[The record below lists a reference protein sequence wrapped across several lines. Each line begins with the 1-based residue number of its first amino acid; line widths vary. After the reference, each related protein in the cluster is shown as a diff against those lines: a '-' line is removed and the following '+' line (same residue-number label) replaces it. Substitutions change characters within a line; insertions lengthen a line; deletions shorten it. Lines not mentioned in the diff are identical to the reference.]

1 MGPERGKRNHDIS
14 HFDSVSQ
21 IALSFAGR
29 SFAERQSEDGNLV
42 VFIAKS
48 KVRVRYLPSAR
59 ASRV

>member
-1 MGPERGKRNHDIS
+1 MTFLILIS
-14 HFDSVSQ
+14 FSQ

-29 SFAERQSEDGNLV
+29 NFPEPLSEDGNLV